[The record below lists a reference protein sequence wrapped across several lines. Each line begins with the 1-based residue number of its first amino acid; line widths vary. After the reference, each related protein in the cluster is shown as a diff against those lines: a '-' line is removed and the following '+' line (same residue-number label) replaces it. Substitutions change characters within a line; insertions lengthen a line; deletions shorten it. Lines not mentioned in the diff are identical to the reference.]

1 LIDRGRNVE
10 SKGIFEGVKI
20 LEFGQIVAGPLI
32 STYLADY
39 GAEVV
44 HIESHKR
51 PDQYRLYPPFKDN
64 KPGINRGLDFVIYSH
79 NKYGIT
85 LDLRHP
91 KGIEVAKRLVKN
103 WANVV
108 TENFTPGVMKRLG
121 LDYEELRKIKPD
133 VIMLS
138 SCNLG
143 QTGPYAAHPGMGSH
157 LTHLSGFTHLSG
169 WPDRD
174 PLILYGPYIDFIGVV
189 YGTIALAAALDY
201 RRRTR
206 KGQYIDVAQFEG
218 GIQFLASTL
227 LDYAVNGR
235 IQGRKGNRCDYAAP
249 HGAYPCRGEDRW
261 CVIAVFTDKEWED
274 LCRIMGEPDW
284 GKDPKFATLL
294 GRKQNEEELD
304 RLIGEWTSTLSTE
317 EVMAKLQSAG
327 VEGAVVK
334 NPQEMYDDPH
344 LKRYLW
350 AEMEHA
356 EIGKYHLQV
365 PSFKLSKVPTQLR
378 MPGPLLGEHNEYVY
392 MNLAGFSREEY
403 EQLQEE
409 GVFE

>member
-1 LIDRGRNVE
+1 MEG
-10 SKGIFEGVKI
+10 KGIFEDVRI

-32 STYLADY
+32 STYMADY
-39 GAEVV
+39 GAKVV
-44 HIESHKR
+44 HIESHTR
-51 PDQYRLYPPFKDN
+51 PDQYRFYPPFKDN
-64 KPGINRGLDFVIYSH
+64 KPGINRGLDFAIYSH

-85 LDLRHP
+85 LNLRHP
-91 KGIEVAKRLVKN
+91 KGIDVAKRILKN

-133 VIMLS
+133 IVMLS

-143 QTGPYAAHPGMGSH
+143 QTGPYATQPGMGSH

-189 YGTIALAAALDY
+189 YGTIALSAALDY
-201 RRRTR
+201 RRRTG
-206 KGQYIDVAQFEG
+206 KGQYIDIAQLEG
-218 GIQFLASTL
+218 GIQFLVPAL

-235 IQGRKGNRCDYAAP
+235 IQGRKGNRCDYAVP

-261 CVIAVFTDKEWED
+261 CVIAVFNDEEWKN
-274 LCRIMGEPDW
+274 LCRVMGEPDW
-284 GKDPKFATLL
+284 ANDPKFATLL

-304 RLIGEWTSTLSTE
+304 RLIGEWTSNYPAE
-317 EVMAKLQSAG
+317 EVMAKLQAIG
-327 VEGAVVK
+327 VEGAVAK
-334 NPQEMYDDPH
+334 NTEEMYNDPH
-344 LKRYLW
+344 LKHYLW

-365 PSFKLSKVPTQLR
+365 PPFKLSKVPPQLR

>member
-1 LIDRGRNVE
+1 MEGN
-10 SKGIFEGVKI
+10 GIFEDVKI

-51 PDQYRLYPPFKDN
+51 PDQYRFYPPFKDN
-64 KPGINRGLDFVIYSH
+64 KPGMNRGLDFAIYSH

-91 KGIEVAKRLVKN
+91 KGIEVAKRLVEK

-121 LDYEELRKIKPD
+121 LDYEELQKIKPD
-133 VIMLS
+133 LIMLS

-189 YGTIALAAALDY
+189 YGTIAMTAALDY
-201 RRRTR
+201 RHRTG

-218 GIQFLASTL
+218 GIQFLASPL
-227 LDYAVNGR
+227 LDFGVNGR
-235 IQGRKGNRCDYAAP
+235 IQARKGNRCDYAAP

-261 CVIAVFTDKEWED
+261 CVIAVFSDKEWEE
-274 LCRIMGEPDW
+274 LTRAMGEPDW
-284 GKDPKFATLL
+284 ARDPKFATLL

-304 RLIGEWTSTLSTE
+304 RLIGEWTSTLSPE
-317 EVMAKLQSAG
+317 EVMAKLQSVG
-327 VEGAVVK
+327 VEGAIVK

-344 LKRYLW
+344 LKHYLW

-356 EIGKYHLQV
+356 EIGKYHAQV
-365 PSFKLSKVPTQLR
+365 PSFKLSRAPVQLR

-403 EQLQEE
+403 EQLQQE